1 MTDRVIIGE
10 PAIPR
15 AIYTIPGYD
24 YRRAFSLERRA
35 NGAIRLRGLCLIYRR
50 RFIIA
55 TPCDTV
61 KGTFIKMPRTI

>member
-1 MTDRVIIGE
+1 MNDRTQSSAN
-10 PAIPR
+10 PPFRARAIP
-15 AIYTIPGYD
+15 GCD

-55 TPCDTV
+55 TP
-61 KGTFIKMPRTI
+61 